1 MIRLYFFVGLLCG
14 LMIGYSWAGHVY
26 KQRAIDAN
34 AWADSLASVAMA
46 HAWANADPHATEYSK
61 ELAEDE
67 FFEATRRLL
76 KARTR

>member
-1 MIRLYFFVGLLCG
+1 MIRLYLCAVLLG
-14 LMIGYSWAGHVY
+14 IAIGYSWAAHVY
-26 KQRAIDAN
+26 KQRATEAN

>member
-1 MIRLYFFVGLLCG
+1 
-14 LMIGYSWAGHVY
+14 
-26 KQRAIDAN
+26 
-34 AWADSLASVAMA
+34 VAMA

>member
-1 MIRLYFFVGLLCG
+1 MRIWGVLAFELLGFFCG
-14 LMIGYSWAGHVY
+14 YVCGSHVQS
-26 KQRAIDAN
+26 QRAIDAN

-67 FFEATRRLL
+67 FFESTRRLL
-76 KARTR
+76 RARTR